1 MKKKEKI
8 VWESKN
14 KHIIIIKRK
23 SFYENDDMIYV
34 VYREKRD
41 HKIFNSYR
49 FYDLKWIMERWE
61 RSLDE
66 AVNYARSL
74 PDEFIIEK

>member
-1 MKKKEKI
+1 MKEKI

-14 KHIIIIKRK
+14 KHIIIMKRK
-23 SFYENDDMIYV
+23 SFFKNDDMIYV

-41 HKIFNSYR
+41 YKRFNSYR

>member
-1 MKKKEKI
+1 MKEKEKI

-41 HKIFNSYR
+41 YKIFNSYR

-61 RSLDE
+61 RSLEE
-66 AVNYARSL
+66 AVNYAHSL